1 MRFLEEMKSLICLGA
16 LLLLSCT
23 STSIQSGLTD
33 ETRKMIDSTVRV
45 TPGIDSL
52 SILLDR
58 FEAEGNKYGMMSASK
73 ALGKRY
79 RETAK
84 FNEAVVC
91 HRQALGLAEQLCD
104 TVEIIQICNQI
115 GTNFRRMGIMD
126 EASTYHYKALPLCEQ
141 YHDKSSY
148 AALKNRV
155 ISLNG
160 SPSVRPCPG
169 SSSWKATWG
178 RRSIMP
184 ISAQSSKSRV

>member
-58 FEAEGNKYGMMSASK
+58 FEAEGNKYGMMCASK

-104 TVEIIQICNQI
+104 TVEIFQI
-115 GTNFRRMGIMD
+115 
-126 EASTYHYKALPLCEQ
+126 YKAKP
-141 YHDKSSY
+141 
-148 AALKNRV
+148 
-155 ISLNG
+155 
-160 SPSVRPCPG
+160 
-169 SSSWKATWG
+169 
-178 RRSIMP
+178 
-184 ISAQSSKSRV
+184 